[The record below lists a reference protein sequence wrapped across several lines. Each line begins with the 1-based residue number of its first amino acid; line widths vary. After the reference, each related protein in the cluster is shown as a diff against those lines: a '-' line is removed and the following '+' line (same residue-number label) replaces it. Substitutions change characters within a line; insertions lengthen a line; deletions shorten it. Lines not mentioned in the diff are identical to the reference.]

1 MRSRPFAVRDIGWPP
16 MAAESNGRLRRV
28 LAGSA
33 PLRVRITAVAVL
45 VVGLALVVGSVALV
59 SLLRTNLIDSSRQ
72 VAENRAD
79 SLVSQLSTNGD
90 ISTLTDVGDEEFV
103 QILNQ
108 TGKVLAATKNARGQ
122 RSLRVPEDSKDIRSV
137 SFDDDPYVVVAE
149 NAKTPQGVRVVVAGS
164 SLEDAQD
171 ATGSLAKLLLIGS
184 PLMVLFVGALTWFG
198 IGRTLAPVDRIR
210 READEIGATELHR
223 RLPEPPR
230 QDEIGRLARTM
241 NRMLDRLDYAQQQQ
255 RRFIADAA
263 HELRSPIASIK
274 QNLEVA
280 ATYPEHLSTSEMTE
294 AVMAESD
301 RLERLIVALL
311 RLAHLDERSPERS
324 GIPVDLDDLVL
335 AEVQRL
341 KNATSLRIDASAV
354 SAGRVGG
361 DEALLAQML
370 RNVVDNAEHHAQTTI
385 ALTLAEYDKTVT
397 LSVEDDGPGV
407 PAADRERIFE
417 RFVRLDESRAR
428 DAGGSGLGLAIVH
441 DIVNAYSG
449 TVAVTESNLGG
460 ARFLITLPRLADG
473 S

>member
-1 MRSRPFAVRDIGWPP
+1 M
-16 MAAESNGRLRRV
+16 
-28 LAGSA
+28 
-33 PLRVRITAVAVL
+33 
-45 VVGLALVVGSVALV
+45 
-59 SLLRTNLIDSSRQ
+59 
-72 VAENRAD
+72 
-79 SLVSQLSTNGD
+79 
-90 ISTLTDVGDEEFV
+90 
-103 QILNQ
+103 
-108 TGKVLAATKNARGQ
+108 
-122 RSLRVPEDSKDIRSV
+122 
-137 SFDDDPYVVVAE
+137 SFDDDPYVVVAKTV
-149 NAKTPQGVRVVVAGS
+149 KTPQGTRVVVAGS
-164 SLEDAQD
+164 SLEDAED
-171 ATGSLAKLLLIGS
+171 ATGSLSRLLLIGS
-184 PLMVLFVGALTWFG
+184 PLMVLFVGALAWFG
-198 IGRTLAPVDRIR
+198 IGRTFAPVDQIR

-223 RLPEPPR
+223 RLPEPSR

-241 NRMLDRLDYAQQQQ
+241 NQMLDRLDYAQQQQ

-263 HELRSPIASIK
+263 HELRSPVASIK

-301 RLERLIVALL
+301 RLEHLIVALL
-311 RLAHLDERSPERS
+311 RLARLDERKPERS
-324 GIPVDLDDLVL
+324 DTPVDLDDLVL

-341 KNATSLRIDASAV
+341 KSATPLRIDASAV

-385 ALTLAEYDKTVT
+385 ALTLAECDKTVT

-417 RFVRLDESRAR
+417 RFVRLDESRTR

-441 DIVNAYSG
+441 DIVSAYDG
-449 TVAVTESNLGG
+449 NVVVTESKLGG
-460 ARFLITLPRLADG
+460 ARFLITLPRLADE